1 MANTATNL
9 NDTNMSPQGVQGAYP
24 GVQNVI
30 ERTEPAEVYVKST
43 GPPRDVVEG
52 KEGVIEGSELA
63 PLGEDKIAS
72 DPGLV
77 TTATAMAKKA
87 YASVTGEQ

>member
-9 NDTNMSPQGVQGAYP
+9 NDTSMSPQGVQGAYP

-30 ERTEPAEVYVKST
+30 EPSEPAETYVKST
-43 GPPRDVVEG
+43 GPPRDVIEG
-52 KEGVIEGSELA
+52 KEGVIEGSQLA

-77 TTATAMAKKA
+77 TAATAMAKKA
-87 YASVTGEQ
+87 YTAVAGEQ